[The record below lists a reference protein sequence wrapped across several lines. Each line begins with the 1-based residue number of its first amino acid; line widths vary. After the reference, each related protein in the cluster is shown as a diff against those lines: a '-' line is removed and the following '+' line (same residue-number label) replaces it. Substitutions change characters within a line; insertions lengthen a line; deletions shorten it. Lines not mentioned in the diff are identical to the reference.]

1 MAGFAVAAAV
11 VVGTAGCSA
20 GAVTQKA
27 GEKAGESAQ
36 AILGA
41 LSRASDEA
49 SQAGSADIIA
59 TVTSPDT
66 GGKPVTMKG
75 LYSWG
80 DGVAMETVMPAK
92 DLQMEEMVEDGTVTM
107 RLAKGAYYYEVDR
120 IEEGPYK
127 GKTWIRVEMSAVL
140 GEKGAS
146 AAQGDPT
153 EALKSLKYA
162 KTASLIGAE
171 GVNGRNTKHYR
182 ASVPA
187 AKMGAAASDMY
198 KHLGVSGEI
207 VTDVWLD
214 DNGMPA
220 RLNQAIGAVS
230 MTMDFL
236 SFGTAKT
243 VEVPPASEVAD
254 MTAFYKEQKQGKAA

>member
-1 MAGFAVAAAV
+1 MAVAVAV
-11 VVGTAGCSA
+11 VAGTAGCSA

-27 GEKAGESAQ
+27 GEKAGESGQ
-36 AILGA
+36 TILAA
-41 LSRASDEA
+41 LSRAADEA
-49 SQAGSADIIA
+49 SKAGSADISA

-92 DLQMEEMVEDGTVTM
+92 DLQMEEMVKDGTITM

-127 GKTWIRVEMSAVL
+127 GKTWIRVEVSAVL
-140 GEKGAS
+140 GEKGA
-146 AAQGDPT
+146 AAATTQGDPT
-153 EALKSLKYA
+153 AALKSLKYA
-162 KTASLIGAE
+162 KNASSIGAE
-171 GVNGRNTKHYR
+171 RINGRNTKHYR
-182 ASVPA
+182 TSVPA
-187 AKMGAAASDMY
+187 AQMGAAADMY
-198 KHLGVSGEI
+198 QHLGVSGEV

-220 RLNQAIGAVS
+220 RLNHSVGT
-230 MTMDFL
+230 MTMSMDFL
-236 SFGTAKT
+236 SFRTAKT
-243 VEVPPASEVAD
+243 VEVPPPPRTSR
-254 MTAFYKEQKQGKAA
+254 T